1 LNLTSGFNILHMIP
15 SMEDTEQNKKFLSEK
30 IIILAKELE
39 TIGFQITVEQN
50 RKDGYL
56 SLIRNLDESKLKFR
70 KSIN

>member
-1 LNLTSGFNILHMIP
+1 MNLTSGFNILHMIP